1 MECAHWGSDHMSIKD
16 MAMQEVFCKYFSCW
30 INVYFTVLTLD
41 IYLYMLIMRILY
53 VHENALHSTCIAL
66 DIRHFL

>member
-1 MECAHWGSDHMSIKD
+1 MFEHGMCTLGYMSIKD

-66 DIRHFL
+66 